1 MPQKAVIRIAL
12 FYLISIGFIALN
24 LWFVIE
30 KHMLYANVL
39 PLACVVVLLAVYSFD
54 KLVYL
59 IAFLAPLSIPLREYL
74 PGIGFDMYIPTEPLL
89 FGVLLLFILKI
100 IQERQFDRK
109 ILLHPVSLAVYLNL
123 FWILITSVTS
133 TMPMVSFKFLLMR
146 IWFIVGLYLLTA
158 KIFKDGKNMEK
169 YVWLYVL
176 PLMLVIFYSTFRHLG
191 YGLWDKQAAH
201 FVVSP
206 FYRDHTSYG
215 AATAIYIPFLV
226 MFILSKAYSKN
237 IRLFAAAALGV
248 VTLGFLLSYSRAAW
262 LSLIIAFGVW
272 SIVKLRIRFKTLF
285 ISIVSVIAL
294 FLVFQTQILMKLE
307 QNSEE
312 SSANMMTHISSMS
325 NISSD
330 ASNLERINRWSCAI
344 RMFADK
350 PVVGYGPGT
359 YMFKY
364 ANYQLSK
371 DRTIISTNSADG
383 GNAHSEYLGPL
394 AESGVFGLA
403 TYLLIIILV
412 IYTAVNTYTRLSD
425 YRLRSIVLAA
435 LIGLVT
441 YYIHGF
447 LNNFLDTDKISVPF
461 WGFTAMIVAIDIL
474 SRKQEKSTETKQVSE

>member
-1 MPQKAVIRIAL
+1 MVTKDI
-12 FYLISIGFIALN
+12 
-24 LWFVIE
+24 
-30 KHMLYANVL
+30 MYANVL
-39 PLACVVVLLAVYSFD
+39 PFILALVLIAIYSFD
-54 KLVYL
+54 NVIYLVV
-59 IAFLAPLSIPLREYL
+59 FFAPLSIPLREYL
-74 PGIGFDMYIPTEPLL
+74 PGIGFDMYIPTEPIL
-89 FGVLLLFILKI
+89 FGILILFILKVV
-100 IQERQFDRK
+100 QERQFDQK
-109 ILLHPVSLAVYLNL
+109 ILLHPVSLAIYLNL
-123 FWILITSVTS
+123 FWILITSATS
-133 TMPMVSFKFLLMR
+133 TMPVVSFKFLLMR
-146 IWFIVGLYLLTA
+146 IWFVVGLYLLTA

-169 YVWLYVL
+169 YVWLYVI
-176 PLMLVIFYSTFRHLG
+176 PLILVIFYSTYRHLG
-191 YGLWDKQAAH
+191 YGLWDNQAAH

-215 AATAIYIPFLV
+215 AATALYIPFLV
-226 MFILSKAYSKN
+226 MFIFSKKYSKN
-237 IRLFAAAALGV
+237 IRLLAAAALAV

-262 LSLIIAFGVW
+262 LSIIIAFGVW
-272 SIVKLRIRFKTLF
+272 AIIKLRIRFKPLF
-285 ISIVSVIAL
+285 ITLVSVIVL
-294 FLVFQTQILMKLE
+294 FLTFQSQILMKLE

-312 SSANMMTHISSMS
+312 SSANFSTHISSMS

-330 ASNLERINRWSCAI
+330 ASNLERINRWSCAV

-364 ANYQLSK
+364 ARYQLSK

-383 GNAHSEYLGPL
+383 GNAHSEYLGPM
-394 AESGVFGLA
+394 AESGVLGLA

-461 WGFTAMIVAIDIL
+461 WGFTAMIVAIDII
-474 SRKQEKSTETKQVSE
+474 SRQQRKEQSIESAK